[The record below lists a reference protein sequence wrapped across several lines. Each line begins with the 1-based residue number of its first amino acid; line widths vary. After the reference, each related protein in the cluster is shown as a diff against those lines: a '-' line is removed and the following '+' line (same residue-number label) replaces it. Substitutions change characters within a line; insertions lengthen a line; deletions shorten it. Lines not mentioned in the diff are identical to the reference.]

1 MKITLSLALS
11 ILGATTFATAIRQ
24 REVEDC
30 CITKAEAD
38 DIVARWT
45 SLAIKINT
53 TVLDETVTND
63 IQFFSDSQNFLQGDP
78 VRDYYL
84 LIPRPL
90 KLTSRIV
97 WLCDRHTIYK
107 RETGSPQPTDCRSSS
122 WNLRDPRIL

>member
-1 MKITLSLALS
+1 MKISRSLLLSL
-11 ILGATTFATAIRQ
+11 LGATTFTTAIRNRQ
-24 REVEDC
+24 VEDD

-78 VRDYYL
+78 V
-84 LIPRPL
+84 
-90 KLTSRIV
+90 
-97 WLCDRHTIYK
+97 
-107 RETGSPQPTDCRSSS
+107 
-122 WNLRDPRIL
+122 